1 LLKEGVQMKL
11 KTIVLYTVA
20 LSPLLLGYSARSVY
34 GDEITT
40 ALMIGC
46 LTGFVAGTI
55 ITLLGVETA
64 ENGYKETMLEEE
76 KWLKNK

>member
-1 LLKEGVQMKL
+1 MKL

-20 LSPLLLGYSARSVY
+20 LSPLLLGEITRHVY

-46 LTGFVAGTI
+46 LIGFVAGTI